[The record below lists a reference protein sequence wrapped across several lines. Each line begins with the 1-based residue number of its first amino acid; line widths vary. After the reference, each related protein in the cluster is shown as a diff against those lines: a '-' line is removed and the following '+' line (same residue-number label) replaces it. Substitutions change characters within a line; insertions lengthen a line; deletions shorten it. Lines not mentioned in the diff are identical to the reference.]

1 MAFKMKF
8 GGGKF
13 PFKNLPDEIKLQ
25 KPKKT
30 TFSGKLEKDKES
42 KFINTDISLT
52 NPKDNKRLTFASG
65 VDLETGNT
73 GNLNV
78 SADFKSKKENVFG
91 VKLGKNFAGFRAKL
105 NIGGGK
111 SNKIKGKNI
120 NI

>member
-42 KFINTDISLT
+42 KFIRGDISLT
-52 NPKDNKRLTFASG
+52 NPKDNKRLTLGSG
-65 VDLETGNT
+65 YDLETGST
-73 GNLNV
+73 GNPNF
-78 SADFKSKKENVFG
+78 SADFKSRKGNVYGVTWGKGFFG
-91 VKLGKNFAGFRAKL
+91 ARAKL
-105 NIGGGK
+105 KIGGGK
-111 SNKIKGKNI
+111 NKKIKKFNI
-120 NI
+120 